1 MQLFLQSRK
10 ENDSKVFCFPQNFEQ
25 LGIMRHIWENVER
38 QDQMIFD
45 LRPDEEKKNQQKFRE
60 PFTFETNLN
69 VWREKPQLINRESVP
84 VKNWR
89 PSVHFIDKQN
99 VIIFIALAKKWD
111 FVNIIFYNAD
121 NFYQLQRIKVK
132 RYQFEC
138 AMVVNEI
145 SKEVKQ
151 NKESFTIALF
161 KVQMDPDL
169 CTFVKLIQKNEKEWE
184 AKVAEVAEES
194 LQITKT
200 EKNYA
205 LSKMMNAYQ
214 TQLDQIVC
222 ITQIRCL
229 LFDQNLKQ
237 QSAKPIL
244 ENKFKFIDGVQVFE
258 IGQKE
263 DFLICCQVN
272 EKVFKE

>member
-169 CTFVKLIQKNEKEWE
+169 CTFVKLIQKNEKEW
-184 AKVAEVAEES
+184 VAEES
-194 LQITKT
+194 KEQIIKT
-200 EKNYA
+200 EKSYA